1 MLNIFRRSKN
11 STTEQAKSSSQGQA
25 SGIPFYENLISDLK
39 DDHQQLDIIYND
51 VIKLVEQ
58 HNAEK
63 AAARLKDYGTLL
75 KSHLLTENMR
85 LYIYLQQKVADDAV
99 NTQLVR
105 AFRKEMDSI
114 AMPVLKFLDRY
125 ANSLAIKNS
134 LSEFAQEFEKINNS
148 VHERMQREE
157 ETLYPLYS

>member
-1 MLNIFRRSKN
+1 MLNLFKRSKN
-11 STTEQAKSSSQGQA
+11 TTTEQANTSPQA
-25 SGIPFYENLISDLK
+25 QTSGIPFYENLISDLK

-51 VIKLVEQ
+51 VIALVEK
-58 HNAEK
+58 NKIEK
-63 AAARLKDYGTLL
+63 AAARLKDYGALL

-105 AFRKEMDSI
+105 AFRKEMDGI
-114 AMPVLKFLDRY
+114 AMPVLNFLDRY

-134 LSEFAQEFEKINNS
+134 LLEFTQEFRKINDS

-157 ETLYPLYS
+157 QTLYPLYN